1 MNPKIKNLLSRKDL
15 AELMDITPEQV
26 RKNEVRWGL
35 RIARRDLNR
44 RCVRYLASLALPT
57 LRSLGFIA

>member
-35 RIARRDLNR
+35 RVARRDLNR
-44 RCVRYLASLALPT
+44 RCVRYLAARALPI
-57 LRSLGFIA
+57 LKASGFIA